1 MNAKVVLRTRS
12 ISTLAASQ
20 IANGMLT
27 NLLTPSETIS
37 AKASAI
43 RNKMYSKPLLRS
55 YVNEGLHLKSWR
67 ENQLAEA
74 LGMTP
79 TNLSRA
85 LNQEGFNLTL
95 QQFASLVQLLNLT
108 PDQAFHILT
117 GKKAKEAT
125 SQLLLS
131 YAQKIVKDL

>member
-1 MNAKVVLRTRS
+1 
-12 ISTLAASQ
+12 
-20 IANGMLT
+20 
-27 NLLTPSETIS
+27 
-37 AKASAI
+37 
-43 RNKMYSKPLLRS
+43 MYSKPLLRS
-55 YVNEGLHLKSWR
+55 YVNEGLHLKNWR

-74 LGMTP
+74 MGMTP

-108 PDQAFHILT
+108 SDQAFHILT

-131 YAQKIVKDL
+131 YAQKIIKDL